1 MRFRPTLGAATASVA
16 VGLMAVVV
24 PPASAHVRTTP
35 EQVPV
40 GDLATVSFTVPNE
53 CAGSTSGFRV
63 ELPDGATEVTPA
75 SPTGW
80 TGAIATSVPPSVAW
94 SGGAVGGKD
103 KVVFGLSLRLG
114 GEVGDIVYFPSV
126 QTCSDGEQIRWLD
139 IPADPSAPE
148 PKSPAPSVELIKGS
162 GAPPPEPT
170 TTTTSTPATTSTVP
184 ATTTTVGPRGATAA
198 ATTDE
203 DSSWGIVIGVA
214 AVLLAIAGVA
224 VAISRRG
231 RSDSDRPS

>member
-80 TGAIATSVPPSVAW
+80 TGAIATSLPPSVAW
-94 SGGAVGGKD
+94 TGGKVSGKD

-148 PKSPAPSVELIKGS
+148 PKSPAPSVELVSGS
-162 GAPPPEPT
+162 GVAPPEPS
-170 TTTTSTPATTSTVP
+170 TTSTLSTTSTVP
-184 ATTTTVGPRGATAA
+184 ATTTTVEPRSGTAA
-198 ATTDE
+198 ATIDE
-203 DSSWGIVIGVA
+203 DSPWGIVIVVA
-214 AVLLAIAGVA
+214 AVVLAIAGIA

-231 RSDSDRPS
+231 RNGSDRPS